1 MNFVPQ
7 ESQLSDSDSDGL
19 DLDLNEDE
27 QLTHSADSQLI
38 DDNTQQL
45 SEPIHLSQ
53 QSSNSLNTITTD
65 SVIPQKPHHPILFTF
80 PQRIISKQKRSFCST
95 WYRKYQWL
103 HYQEHD
109 DSVLCFYCHIAEKR
123 HLPISSNKDRA
134 FTTSGFSNWKKAI
147 ERFNKHESSLPHHQ
161 AVDFVEKIPR
171 TTKNVREMLSS
182 TYAQQKAENRA
193 MLKIILSSIRFL
205 GRQGLALR
213 GRYKDLATD
222 DLKVSGEIDS
232 NFFQLLKTRAEDNPR
247 LLNWMEKSRDK
258 FMSPDIQNEILCIM
272 VLCIQREITND
283 VSGQWYTIMVDETT
297 DMSNTEQLVFCIRYV
312 DSNLEVHEEFIGLYS
327 LESTSAESLFS
338 TIKDILLRMNLRIKK
353 CRGQSYDGASSMSG
367 HKSGVAKKIMDLES
381 RALYTHCY
389 GHALNLAAQDSI
401 KQ

>member
-1 MNFVPQ
+1 M
-7 ESQLSDSDSDGL
+7 LS
-19 DLDLNEDE
+19 
-27 QLTHSADSQLI
+27 A
-38 DDNTQQL
+38 
-45 SEPIHLSQ
+45 
-53 QSSNSLNTITTD
+53 
-65 SVIPQKPHHPILFTF
+65 F
-80 PQRIISKQKRSFCST
+80 PQRIIGKQKRSFCST

-109 DSVLCFYCHIAEKR
+109 DCVLCFYCHIAEKR

-134 FTTSGFSNWKKAI
+134 FTNWKKAI
-147 ERFNKHESSLPHHQ
+147 ERFNKHESSLSHHQ

-171 TTKNVREMLSS
+171 TTKNVGEMLSS

-213 GRYKDLATD
+213 GRYKVLATD

-232 NFFQLLKTRAEDNPR
+232 NFFQLLKTLAEDNPR

-272 VLCIQREITND
+272 ALFIQREITND

-297 DMSNTEQLVFCIRYV
+297 NMSNTEQLVFCIRYV

-338 TIKDILLRMNLRIKK
+338 TIKDILLRMNLRIEN
-353 CRGQSYDGASSMSG
+353 CRGQ
-367 HKSGVAKKIMDLES
+367 
-381 RALYTHCY
+381 
-389 GHALNLAAQDSI
+389 
-401 KQ
+401 

>member
-1 MNFVPQ
+1 M
-7 ESQLSDSDSDGL
+7 
-19 DLDLNEDE
+19 
-27 QLTHSADSQLI
+27 
-38 DDNTQQL
+38 
-45 SEPIHLSQ
+45 
-53 QSSNSLNTITTD
+53 
-65 SVIPQKPHHPILFTF
+65 
-80 PQRIISKQKRSFCST
+80 
-95 WYRKYQWL
+95 
-103 HYQEHD
+103 
-109 DSVLCFYCHIAEKR
+109 LCFYCHIAEKQ

-147 ERFNKHESSLPHHQ
+147 ERFNKHESSLSHHQ

-171 TTKNVREMLSS
+171 TTKNVGEMLSS
-182 TYAQQKAENRA
+182 SYAQQKAENRA

-272 VLCIQREITND
+272 ALFIQREITND

-297 DMSNTEQLVFCIRYV
+297 DMSNTEQLVFCIRYGITV
-312 DSNLEVHEEFIGLYS
+312 
-327 LESTSAESLFS
+327 
-338 TIKDILLRMNLRIKK
+338 
-353 CRGQSYDGASSMSG
+353 
-367 HKSGVAKKIMDLES
+367 
-381 RALYTHCY
+381 
-389 GHALNLAAQDSI
+389 NLASCQASHQGH
-401 KQ
+401 